1 MTKMLASVLDQR
13 EMVLAMQAGC
23 DIIDLKNPHAGA
35 LGALSYE
42 TIRKLTSF
50 ADGQSPVSATVG
62 DLPADPQQ
70 MAQAI
75 RRTGECGVDYV
86 KIGFFSEQ
94 NLQACL
100 DAVVGLSQTYALV
113 AVLFADRAPM
123 LSRLS
128 LFAEAGF
135 KGVMLD
141 TAGKGGAGLLDHLDL
156 LSLGQFV
163 ERAHDLGMFCGL
175 AGSLRLED
183 IPLLLPL
190 GADYLGFRGALCE
203 EGERRAGIVAQRLQ
217 AVRETVAL
225 NPQSHPQSIL
235 QQESIP

>member
-1 MTKMLASVLDQR
+1 MTKMLASVLNQR
-13 EMVLAMQAGC
+13 EMALAMDAGC

-50 ADGQSPVSATVG
+50 ADGQYPVSATVG

-70 MAQAI
+70 MVQAV
-75 RRTGECGVDYV
+75 RQTGECGVDYV
-86 KIGFFSEQ
+86 KIGFFTEH

-100 DAVVGLSQTYALV
+100 EAVAELSQTYSLV

-123 LSRLS
+123 LTRLS

-141 TAGKGGAGLLDHLDL
+141 TAGKGGGGLLDHIDL
-156 LSLGQFV
+156 LSLGEFV
-163 ERAHDLGMFCGL
+163 EQAHDQGMFCGL

-183 IPLLLPL
+183 IPQLLPM

-203 EGERRAGIVAQRLQ
+203 QGERRAGVVAQRLQ
-217 AVRETVAL
+217 AVREAVAV
-225 NPQSHPQSIL
+225 NPQSHTQSIL
-235 QQESIP
+235 QQESNP